1 VLLLCLFNHYLDF
14 CLDKYGKFTAVP
26 VTGET
31 AAMTVLAR
39 ANGYIL
45 VPEKTAAIE
54 AGEQIHVNLLPGLS
68 YTAGYPVDFL

>member
-1 VLLLCLFNHYLDF
+1 MSVLT
-14 CLDKYGKFTAVP
+14 K
-26 VTGET
+26 
-31 AAMTVLAR
+31 